1 LMPLSCPSRPGFA
14 IKILIGGVK
23 LIIGII

>member
-1 LMPLSCPSRPGFA
+1 MPLSCPSRPGFA